1 MPGGNNTSTR
11 PVSKPG
17 QPNPVKTVQTLLAA
31 KKKDTSNKEPRA
43 KRTHSEVSNDA
54 NTCHDLSGLI
64 NFQKDLDEIK
74 ISLRDVTTKDDLNE
88 MTKDLVKTSDLENIV
103 TGIVKKL
110 FSKFES
116 SLEKKMNEKIIKIQ
130 NEMEE
135 KVEALSIENEDLKKR
150 LEVGT
155 AQITSIKKEFSETVQ
170 VAKQANM
177 SSNYNEQYS
186 RKNNIKVFNF
196 PRREKQ
202 NLRQDF
208 INLVKRDL
216 NVTLEERDVVAI
228 HRLPAEHEPS
238 PLIVRLFSSDVK
250 RSVMRVRKELKG
262 RVKFVD
268 DVTQRNMELIK
279 RLERSQR
286 FDQVWYFNCGIY
298 GRTENG
304 LQTKFQMYDDINFKL
319 RQQPSQRPGW

>member
-1 MPGGNNTSTR
+1 MDLRNF
-11 PVSKPG
+11 
-17 QPNPVKTVQTLLAA
+17 QPL
-31 KKKDTSNKEPRA
+31 DTSNKEPRA
-43 KRTHSEVSNDA
+43 KRTHSEVSN
-54 NTCHDLSGLI
+54 TSHDLSGLI

-130 NEMEE
+130 NE
-135 KVEALSIENEDLKKR
+135 ALGIENEDLKKR

-170 VAKQANM
+170 VAQQANM

-202 NLRQDF
+202 NLRRDF

-228 HRLPAEHEPS
+228 HRPPAEHEPS

-286 FDQVWYFNCGIY
+286 FDQV
-298 GRTENG
+298 
-304 LQTKFQMYDDINFKL
+304 
-319 RQQPSQRPGW
+319 

>member
-43 KRTHSEVSNDA
+43 KVTHSEVSNDS
-54 NTCHDLSGLI
+54 NTIHDLSGLI

-116 SLEKKMNEKIIKIQ
+116 LLEKKMNEKIIKIQ

-135 KVEALSIENEDLKKR
+135 KVEALSIANEDL
-150 LEVGT
+150 
-155 AQITSIKKEFSETVQ
+155 
-170 VAKQANM
+170 
-177 SSNYNEQYS
+177 
-186 RKNNIKVFNF
+186 
-196 PRREKQ
+196 
-202 NLRQDF
+202 
-208 INLVKRDL
+208 
-216 NVTLEERDVVAI
+216 
-228 HRLPAEHEPS
+228 
-238 PLIVRLFSSDVK
+238 
-250 RSVMRVRKELKG
+250 
-262 RVKFVD
+262 
-268 DVTQRNMELIK
+268 
-279 RLERSQR
+279 
-286 FDQVWYFNCGIY
+286 
-298 GRTENG
+298 
-304 LQTKFQMYDDINFKL
+304 
-319 RQQPSQRPGW
+319 

>member
-1 MPGGNNTSTR
+1 
-11 PVSKPG
+11 
-17 QPNPVKTVQTLLAA
+17 
-31 KKKDTSNKEPRA
+31 
-43 KRTHSEVSNDA
+43 
-54 NTCHDLSGLI
+54 
-64 NFQKDLDEIK
+64 
-74 ISLRDVTTKDDLNE
+74 
-88 MTKDLVKTSDLENIV
+88 
-103 TGIVKKL
+103 
-110 FSKFES
+110 
-116 SLEKKMNEKIIKIQ
+116 
-130 NEMEE
+130 
-135 KVEALSIENEDLKKR
+135 
-150 LEVGT
+150 
-155 AQITSIKKEFSETVQ
+155 
-170 VAKQANM
+170 M

-208 INLVKRDL
+208 INLVKGDL

-268 DVTQRNMELIK
+268 DVTQMNMELIK
-279 RLERSQR
+279 RRERSQR

-298 GRTENG
+298 GRMDYRRSFRCMMTLTLNSNNG
-304 LQTKFQMYDDINFKL
+304 LHNVLVRNFKFL
-319 RQQPSQRPGW
+319 MLKNI

>member
-43 KRTHSEVSNDA
+43 KRTHSEVSNDS
-54 NTCHDLSGLI
+54 NTSHDLSGLI

-228 HRLPAEHEPS
+228 HRLPAEHELS

-279 RLERSQR
+279 RLERSQC

>member
-1 MPGGNNTSTR
+1 M
-11 PVSKPG
+11 
-17 QPNPVKTVQTLLAA
+17 
-31 KKKDTSNKEPRA
+31 
-43 KRTHSEVSNDA
+43 
-54 NTCHDLSGLI
+54 
-64 NFQKDLDEIK
+64 
-74 ISLRDVTTKDDLNE
+74 
-88 MTKDLVKTSDLENIV
+88 
-103 TGIVKKL
+103 
-110 FSKFES
+110 
-116 SLEKKMNEKIIKIQ
+116 
-130 NEMEE
+130 
-135 KVEALSIENEDLKKR
+135 
-150 LEVGT
+150 
-155 AQITSIKKEFSETVQ
+155 
-170 VAKQANM
+170 
-177 SSNYNEQYS
+177 
-186 RKNNIKVFNF
+186 FNF

-250 RSVMRVRKELKG
+250 RSVMQVRKELKG

-268 DVTQRNMELIK
+268 DVAQRNMELIK

-286 FDQVWYFNCGIY
+286 FDQVWSFNCGIY

-319 RQQPSQRPGW
+319 RQRPSPSPVW